1 MAAESDRPAGV
12 VASLRS
18 LLAHALSLLLTRGEL
33 AALELATARDRAV
46 RWLVLGLMAAVL
58 MLAALLTVSIW
69 VAAIFWDGPRAL
81 ALGLLAAA
89 YAVAGV
95 IAISVIRSEVAAAP
109 PILSETRAELE
120 KDRDALRGRLHGA
133 RDGEG

>member
-1 MAAESDRPAGV
+1 MAAETDRPAGV
-12 VASLRS
+12 VGSLRS

-33 AALELATARDRAV
+33 AALELATARERAV

-89 YAVAGV
+89 YAVAGF

>member
-1 MAAESDRPAGV
+1 MAAEPDRPAGV
-12 VASLRS
+12 VASFRS

-46 RWLVLGLMAAVL
+46 RWLVLGLVAAVL
-58 MLAALLTVSIW
+58 MLAALLTVSLW

-95 IAISVIRSEVAAAP
+95 IAISVIRREVAAAP
-109 PILSETRAELE
+109 LILSETRAELE

>member
-1 MAAESDRPAGV
+1 MAAETDRPAGV

-81 ALGLLAAA
+81 ALGLLATA

>member
-1 MAAESDRPAGV
+1 MAAESDRPAGL

-18 LLAHALSLLLTRGEL
+18 MLAHALTLLLTRGEL

-46 RWLVLGLMAAVL
+46 RWLVLGLVAAAL

-89 YAVAGV
+89 YAAAGG
-95 IAISVIRSEVAAAP
+95 IAISVLRNGVAAAP
-109 PILSETRAELE
+109 PILSETLAELE
-120 KDRDALRGRLHGA
+120 KDRDALRGPLHGA